1 MPNSSHW
8 DQFQADVRYL
18 TQIGGNTTEA
28 AVVFPAE
35 GEVTAVVR
43 GDNEVAWWGLQQD
56 WVADIRPSRRYFS
69 VPLVNRLRE
78 LGLEQGRVGIIGLE
92 GLVRAPEGVAVWGV
106 VERLR
111 AELPNARFVDATQV
125 LQEVRAVK
133 SQDEIAFIRKAAA
146 LAESA
151 AERMMSLAR
160 PGESE
165 RRLYGAMIESMVSGG
180 GEVPTMILWGAGQQP
195 PWPQRVV
202 TDRVLRAGDI
212 INNEIEAKW
221 AGYIAQVVAPC
232 SLGPI
237 DSISRRVFD
246 TSLELFKDLCGIMK
260 PGVPFVDIQQRYRER
275 VEGAGFE
282 TGAAL
287 LHGRGLGEDRPLL
300 WGHQRPEDE
309 ALRLEEGMVFIL
321 KPAVFPPGSR
331 DAVLLDGE
339 TVELAVRA
347 GDTVVVTG
355 NGAQRLGQRPL
366 ELVEL

>member
-1 MPNSSHW
+1 
-8 DQFQADVRYL
+8 
-18 TQIGGNTTEA
+18 
-28 AVVFPAE
+28 
-35 GEVTAVVR
+35 
-43 GDNEVAWWGLQQD
+43 
-56 WVADIRPSRRYFS
+56 
-69 VPLVNRLRE
+69 
-78 LGLEQGRVGIIGLE
+78 
-92 GLVRAPEGVAVWGV
+92 
-106 VERLR
+106 
-111 AELPNARFVDATQV
+111 
-125 LQEVRAVK
+125 
-133 SQDEIAFIRKAAA
+133 
-146 LAESA
+146 
-151 AERMMSLAR
+151 
-160 PGESE
+160 
-165 RRLYGAMIESMVSGG
+165 
-180 GEVPTMILWGAGQQP
+180 
-195 PWPQRVV
+195 
-202 TDRVLRAGDI
+202 
-212 INNEIEAKW
+212 
-221 AGYIAQVVAPC
+221 
-232 SLGPI
+232 
-237 DSISRRVFD
+237 
-246 TSLELFKDLCGIMK
+246 MK